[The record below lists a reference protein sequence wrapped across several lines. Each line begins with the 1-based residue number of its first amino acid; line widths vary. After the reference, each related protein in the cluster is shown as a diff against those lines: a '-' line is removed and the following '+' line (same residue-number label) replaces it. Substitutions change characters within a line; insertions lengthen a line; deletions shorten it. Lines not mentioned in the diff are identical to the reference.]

1 MPDVIHAIQTFNAG
15 RDPERL
21 ALKYA
26 NMRASPFV
34 FLRGTCH
41 LFYRRLPDV
50 PVLAEAPAV
59 WCCGDLHLQNFGSY
73 MGDNRLAY
81 FDINDFDES
90 ALAPASWDLVRFLT
104 SVLVGAGSMDVKKKE
119 AGELCEA
126 FLDGYCLTLVSGK
139 AGWVER
145 ESAHGLIG
153 DLLGSLKGR
162 LRPAFL
168 DSRTT
173 LKGKRRRLRVDNGK
187 ALPASDAARA
197 KVTQLIG
204 ELAASRD
211 DPRFYEVLDVARR
224 IAGTGSLGVDR
235 YVILVRGKGSP
246 DGNYLLDL
254 KEALP
259 SSLTPYLKIPQPA
272 WKTEAERAV
281 AVERRMQVVSAAF
294 LQPIRVGKRAY
305 VLRDLQPTSDRIS
318 LDVGRSG
325 FDAVRG
331 GIAEMGRILASAQL
345 RSGGRDGSAIAD
357 ALIAFG
363 QGAWRTALLG
373 AARACAGQVEKD
385 WAAYCTAYDD
395 GAFAEA
401 GGAQSG

>member
-1 MPDVIHAIQTFNAG
+1 MLDVIHEIQSFKAG

-21 ALKYA
+21 ALKYT

-41 LFYRRLPDV
+41 LFYHRLPDA
-50 PVLAEAPAV
+50 PVLAEAPVV

-73 MGDNRLAY
+73 KGDNRLVY

-90 ALAPASWDLVRFLT
+90 ALAPASWDLLRFLS
-104 SVLVGAGSMDVKKKE
+104 SVLVGAGSMALKKKE
-119 AGELCEA
+119 AGELCDA
-126 FLDGYCLTLVSGK
+126 FLDAYCATLASGK

-145 ESAHGLIG
+145 ETAFGLIG

-162 LRPAFL
+162 RRPAFL
-168 DSRTT
+168 DSRTE

-187 ALPASDAARA
+187 ALPASDEARA
-197 KVTQLIG
+197 AVTQLIDG
-204 ELAASRD
+204 LAESRD
-211 DPRFYEVLDVARR
+211 DPHFYEVLDVARR

-235 YVILVRGKGSP
+235 YVILVRGKDSP

-254 KEALP
+254 KETLP
-259 SSLTPYLKIPQPA
+259 SSLTPYLKTRQPV
-272 WKTEAERAV
+272 WKTEAERV
-281 AVERRMQVVSAAF
+281 VEVERRMQAVSAAF

-318 LDVGRSG
+318 LDEGRSG

-331 GIAEMGRILASAQL
+331 VVAEMGRILASAQL

-357 ALIAFG
+357 ELIAFG
-363 QGAWRTALLG
+363 HGAWRKALLDM
-373 AARACAGQVEKD
+373 ARDCAEQVQED
-385 WAAYCTAYDD
+385 WKCYAEAWDD
-395 GAFAEA
+395 GLFAA
-401 GGAQSG
+401 TVSSVS